1 MRDVARV
8 ITAPRED
15 QARVWRQVR
24 AGDAW
29 TGGPAVSLAI
39 AKRKGA
45 NAVVVSHAVLHYL
58 NRLSDLL
65 FVAGRR
71 ANANGAEDVKWV
83 PGLTR

>member
-1 MRDVARV
+1 MQ
-8 ITAPRED
+8 TE
-15 QARVWRQVR
+15 
-24 AGDAW
+24 GE
-29 TGGPAVSLAI
+29 
-39 AKRKGA
+39 
-45 NAVVVSHAVLHYL
+45 VVSDAVLHYL